1 MEPTLQ
7 RVTIGDLTLQPYFYE
22 ESSEDGAVLV
32 RMKAAITAD
41 EQDRLFAMRKPKPGQ
56 FLDVVG
62 PDGVTKSLRLGR
74 LLWSRD
80 GEQLRQEINL
90 VDKAWDAGTEEHSS
104 WMLDVMEPF
113 RTRAEE
119 QLALQVAR
127 LARLVDALVDA
138 GALTAEQATAARD
151 VGKTWKVSP
160 GVYDVTVQDNVGI
173 GIPVATIQGVT
184 VEAGKTIEKTADFA
198 EGTLKISAVQKGKPF
213 SASLLIEETGNA
225 ADKKRERLVND
236 YTGAEGKIFNLRPG
250 IYEITVTNQTDP
262 KKPVVKF
269 SGISVEAGKAVE
281 KTAEF

>member
-1 MEPTLQ
+1 MWTLFAMEAALRLRLESTASLKRLIELAEERGLIPQGSASALDAGREIRSRVIHGGVQPIWTLGMAEPVSAAAPSASSGRSARLLALEPGTIFEEGLMEPTLQ

-151 VGKTWKVSP
+151 VP
-160 GVYDVTVQDNVGI
+160 AED
-173 GIPVATIQGVT
+173 
-184 VEAGKTIEKTADFA
+184 IE
-198 EGTLKISAVQKGKPF
+198 LRR
-213 SASLLIEETGNA
+213 
-225 ADKKRERLVND
+225 RE
-236 YTGAEGKIFNLRPG
+236 YLRVDDLDACG
-250 IYEITVTNQTDP
+250 YV
-262 KKPVVKF
+262 
-269 SGISVEAGKAVE
+269 
-281 KTAEF
+281 